1 MDDVPIALYNALRE
15 ASGLLRQMIHIMWQ
29 YEVLPD
35 TLLVLLQVMIHKTG
49 RSYDLRKN
57 YRPIT
62 LQNDLLK
69 VLDACVYYM
78 LARETGTVP
87 EAFFFSLLFTS

>member
-1 MDDVPIALYNALRE
+1 MVHNTAPFVVIESR
-15 ASGLLRQMIHIMWQ
+15 GLQLAC
-29 YEVLPD
+29 P
-35 TLLVLLQVMIHKTG
+35 
-49 RSYDLRKN
+49 SYDLRKN

-78 LARETGTVP
+78 LARETRTVP
-87 EAFFFSLLFTS
+87 EPPPPPPPPPGGGNKLPGLGDNQEKNTVDRPFFYSDR